1 MLPTYEDVLGEG
13 IELISAGR
21 QDLDFEPCIMVE
33 FMQDGY
39 RCVYYVSA
47 ATGLM
52 KAASFYSGDT
62 LTRQVTVSNLQTDTL
77 DESLFTLPDGT
88 SLLGE

>member
-1 MLPTYEDVLGEG
+1 
-13 IELISAGR
+13 
-21 QDLDFEPCIMVE
+21 
-33 FMQDGY
+33 
-39 RCVYYVSA
+39 
-47 ATGLM
+47 M